1 MPFIRSREP
10 GASRPR
16 RRRGLL
22 RRTLG
27 VLWRHPLLAGAA
39 LAATGW
45 LLSGDRSDRAPRMRR
60 AAGESIPVNETP
72 AEGAPSHG

>member
-1 MPFIRSREP
+1 MSFTHTRE
-10 GASRPR
+10 ARFSRPR

-27 VLWRHPLLAGAA
+27 VLWRHRLLAGAA

-45 LLSGDRSDRAPRMRR
+45 LLSGGRREGAPRARR
-60 AAGESIPVNETP
+60 VAGEAIPVNDKP